1 MQDYNNLP
9 PEGEYYGQPYTNAQ
23 PPRYMYRPSAPQ
35 SVYEPAGYAAYYP
48 LDERFRAR
56 FDEKAGI
63 RRLALISGLCML
75 GYIAAQFLIALTIRN
90 ETVWTLYENNYYF
103 QSGLEI
109 IYSVFAVGLPFFIIY
124 LFAKRRNMASLDS
137 FLKPRGALYTASLIV
152 MGFGLCILASY
163 ITNWIYFLFDSVGV
177 TLPYE
182 DYETP
187 IEWAAIALLFVKT
200 AVVPSLTEEFAVRG
214 FLLQSI
220 RKYGDGFAIV
230 MSSLVFSLLHANAVQ
245 IPFAFMAGLVLGY
258 IYCKTNSIW
267 PSVIVHFLNNA
278 FSCVETVLFD
288 ALPES
293 KAGFIDIAMTV
304 SIGIAALIALL
315 LVILSKNH
323 SLKKTPA
330 YLEPAQKA
338 KAFIFQPLFFVMA
351 LLYLGMTLSDVLY
364 ENL

>member
-1 MQDYNNLP
+1 MMQDYNTP
-9 PEGEYYGQPYTNAQ
+9 PPSGEEYNQPRDYAPTRSY
-23 PPRYMYRPSAPQ
+23 PTPQ
-35 SVYEPAGYAAYYP
+35 SVYAPAGYTAHYP
-48 LDERFRAR
+48 FDERFRAR
-56 FDEKAGI
+56 LEERAGI
-63 RRLALISGLCML
+63 KRLALISGLCML
-75 GYIAAQFLIALTIRN
+75 GYIAAQFILALAIRD
-90 ETVWTLYENNYYF
+90 ETVWTLYESNYYF
-103 QSGLEI
+103 KSGLEI

-137 FLKPRGALYTASLIV
+137 FFKPRGALYTASLIV
-152 MGFGLCILASY
+152 MGFGLCLLASY
-163 ITNWIYFLFDSVGV
+163 ITNWISYIFNSFGV
-177 TLPYE
+177 TLPYDE
-182 DYETP
+182 YETP

-200 AVVPSLTEEFAVRG
+200 AVVPALTEEFAVRG

-258 IYCKTNSIW
+258 VYCKTNSIW

-278 FSCVETVLFD
+278 FSCAESVLFD

-293 KAGFIDIAMTV
+293 RAGFIDMAMTV
-304 SIGIAALIALL
+304 SIGIAALIAMLL
-315 LVILSKNH
+315 IIMSKNG

-330 YLEPAQKA
+330 YLEPSQKA
-338 KAFIFQPLFFVMA
+338 RAFIFQPLFFVMA
-351 LLYLGMTLSDVLY
+351 LLYLGITISDVMS